1 MKCQSKTLTWDVP
14 SFLLLSF
21 GSVGVIKAVD
31 ESLELSFSW
40 IDWTSR
46 ETQKQRVRFYLLRL
60 WESVPVSALGWA
72 GLEAAFELVLV
83 LQLYHSLQCLPRW
96 LLSPDLIWD

>member
-1 MKCQSKTLTWDVP
+1 MEEDLEGYTQNQEELTLKSVGKKCDVSYSMMTLKVSYNVFKSMKCQSKTLTWDIA

-40 IDWTSR
+40 IDWTNR
-46 ETQKQRVRFYLLRL
+46 E
-60 WESVPVSALGWA
+60 P
-72 GLEAAFELVLV
+72 
-83 LQLYHSLQCLPRW
+83 
-96 LLSPDLIWD
+96 